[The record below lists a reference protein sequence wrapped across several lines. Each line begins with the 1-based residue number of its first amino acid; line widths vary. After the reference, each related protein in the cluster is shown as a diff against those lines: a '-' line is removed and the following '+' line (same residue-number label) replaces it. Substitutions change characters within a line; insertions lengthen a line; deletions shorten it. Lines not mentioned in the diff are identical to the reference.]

1 MSEREPVHPVQ
12 LRPVQDEVSAPPA
25 PSDSSALPT
34 FGPRPVPAR
43 FTRRRAGS
51 RTRWAIAIAAVLA
64 LGVGLVRAFAPV
76 PVVVEVGTVSRGP
89 LRVAVLE
96 DGRTRVTDR
105 FVVAAPLTGTLGRIE
120 LQPGDTVRRGDP
132 VAQIIPPASPLL
144 DPRARAEAEAR
155 VAAAVA
161 MRRQAQAAR
170 DRARAAADQAS
181 RDAARERTL
190 LRAGATA
197 ARTAEEAELAERM
210 RREELASVEFGVKVA
225 EAELAIARAAVR
237 RLQPGTAAGQQLAVP
252 APVDGQVL
260 RVLQESEG
268 VVQAGA
274 PLVEIGDPT
283 TLEAVID
290 VLTTDAVRIAPGDP
304 VRIEQWG
311 GDSALSGHVHRVEP
325 SAFTR
330 VSALGVEEQRV
341 NVIVHLDEVA
351 GQSYTLGD
359 GFRVEASIAVWEE
372 PDVLQVPSGAVFRRG
387 EGWGVYVVEAGRARL
402 RPVEIGHRTDTSA
415 QVRHGIEAGAAV
427 VLYPGDT
434 IRDGQRVEPAAV
446 DGRR

>member
-1 MSEREPVHPVQ
+1 VIGIG
-12 LRPVQDEVSAPPA
+12 A
-25 PSDSSALPT
+25 AL
-34 FGPRPVPAR
+34 V
-43 FTRRRAGS
+43 
-51 RTRWAIAIAAVLA
+51 
-64 LGVGLVRAFAPV
+64 LGVGLAKAFAPV
-76 PVVVEVGTVSRGP
+76 PVAVEVGTVSRGP

-105 FVVAAPLTGTLGRIE
+105 FVVSAPLTGTLGRIE
-120 LQPGDTVRRGDP
+120 LQPGDTVRRGDL

-155 VAAAVA
+155 VAAAGA
-161 MRRQAQAAR
+161 ARRQAQAAS

-181 RDAARERTL
+181 REAARERTM

-197 ARTAEEAELAERM
+197 ARIAEEAELAERM
-210 RREELASVEFGVKVA
+210 RREELASAEFGVKIA
-225 EAELAIARAAVR
+225 EAELALARAAVR
-237 RLQPGTAAGQQLAVP
+237 RLQPGTPAGQQLAVP

-274 PLVEIGDPT
+274 PLLEIGDPT
-283 TLEAVID
+283 ALEAVID
-290 VLTTDAVRIAPGDP
+290 VLTTDAVRIKPGDP
-304 VRIEQWG
+304 VRVEQWG

-341 NVIVHLDEVA
+341 NVIVHLEGAA
-351 GQSYTLGD
+351 GQSHTLGD

-415 QVRHGIEAGAAV
+415 QVRRGLEAGEAV

-434 IRDGQRVEPAAV
+434 IRDGQRVEPAPV
-446 DGRR
+446 DARR